1 MAHPTVYNQV
11 ATLAKFRQPS
21 TLKDAGVSTY
31 LAKRQ
36 LAEGLI
42 EKVGKVETGQRGRP
56 AALFA
61 LTQAGLAALNP
72 VTPVQT
78 DEPLDEAIEVTE
90 AVPVAA

>member
-11 ATLAKFRQPS
+11 ATLAKFRQPT

-61 LTQAGLAALNP
+61 LTQAGHAALIP
-72 VTPVQT
+72 VIPVQADQSQ
-78 DEPLDEAIEVTE
+78 DETVEVTE
-90 AVPVAA
+90 AVPVVA

>member
-56 AALFA
+56 AVLFA